1 MSWPSNLFAEA
12 IIERDRFEREIQTDT
27 EESIRRVEAS
37 LRNPL
42 WRAAFL
48 LSPQIRRNCEESTT
62 ETVATMR
69 KRLKDAAI
77 IQAYKRS
84 TMKSLSTEQMFE
96 MGRYLIGTPDEGNVV
111 TDLLEKE
118 GKS

>member
-1 MSWPSNLFAEA
+1 MTWSPGLFAEA
-12 IIERDRFEREIQTDT
+12 IVERDRFERKIQIET

-48 LSPQIRRNCEESTT
+48 LSPRLRRDCEESTV
-62 ETVATMR
+62 ETVAAMR
-69 KRLKDAAI
+69 KRLKDTAI
-77 IQAYKRS
+77 VQAYKRS

-118 GKS
+118 RKR